1 MDIKI
6 EQKEGHYYV
15 HVKIPEYNSKTK
27 RKTIVGTGAVRAEM
41 KSRGHDLGQT
51 IQESYLHNLNK
62 IVAGTWIFE
71 KKVLDKSPEP
81 VILKEEKSVQPKPK
95 RVRRTRSSTKKIS
108 TEE

>member
-1 MDIKI
+1 MDIKV

-15 HVKIPEYNSKTK
+15 HVRIPEYNSKTK

-51 IQESYLHNLNK
+51 IQGAYLHNLNK
-62 IVAGTWIFE
+62 VLEGTWIFE
-71 KKVLDKSPEP
+71 KKVLDKTPEP
-81 VILKEEKSVQPKPK
+81 VIIVEEKSVQPKPK
-95 RVRRTRSSTKKIS
+95 RTRRTRSSTKKVS